1 MKTAMYLLLLLVAA
15 ASAVERQFSVIDKM
29 VSFYE
34 AQNLCRS
41 KGAQLAMVKPG
52 PNNDETPE
60 WKLLT
65 RYLAFRFDSLT
76 AGGKQ
81 WFWLGGRSSADSK
94 SRLLRLFG
102 DVRGNR
108 QAKVYADITTK
119 LPRGYMALPICEIK
133 V

>member
-1 MKTAMYLLLLLVAA
+1 MHIQRLEKMNI
-15 ASAVERQFSVIDKM
+15 SISGQFSVIDKM

-52 PNNDETPE
+52 PSDDRTLEM
-60 WKLLT
+60 KLLT

-76 AGGKQ
+76 ANSKH
-81 WFWLGGRSSADSK
+81 WYWLGGRGSDDSG
-94 SRLLRLFG
+94 SRLLRLYG
-102 DVRGNR
+102 DVHGNR
-108 QAKVYADITTK
+108 HAQVHADVTTK